1 MRYLVLGAGAMGGY
15 FGGRLMKGGADAT
28 FLVRPKRAAQL
39 AHHGLIVKAQDGDI
53 RVPAK
58 TVQAAGI
65 AAPFDVVLLACK
77 AYDLDSAIE
86 AIAPAMG
93 PDSAIL
99 PILNGLRHIDT
110 LTARFGAARVLGG
123 MTAVNTVMH
132 PNGEIEQSPL
142 KIDWNLLG
150 ELDGTVSPR
159 CRAIQADFAAGGQ
172 VFTATENI
180 LAQMWLKMVGFCCIA
195 AITTLTRARAGRIA
209 RAAAGH
215 AFVEAVIQEALQVA
229 AAEGFPQ
236 PSAAADPVRATFA
249 QVDSGYG
256 PSILVDMEN
265 GRRTEAAHT
274 VGDLLRRGMAR
285 GLSLPLFT
293 AATCNL
299 QCHELAVAG

>member
-1 MRYLVLGAGAMGGY
+1 M
-15 FGGRLMKGGADAT
+15 
-28 FLVRPKRAAQL
+28 
-39 AHHGLIVKAQDGDI
+39 
-53 RVPAK
+53 
-58 TVQAAGI
+58 
-65 AAPFDVVLLACK
+65 PFDVVLLTCK

-86 AIAPAMG
+86 AITPAIG

-99 PILNGLRHIDT
+99 PILNGLRHIET
-110 LTARFGAARVLGG
+110 LAARFGAGRVLGG
-123 MTAVNTVMH
+123 MTAVNTMLL

-150 ELDGTVSPR
+150 ELDGTVSSR

-209 RAAAGH
+209 RAAAGR
-215 AFVEAVIQEALQVA
+215 AFVEAVIQEALQIA
-229 AAEGFPQ
+229 GAEGFPQ

-249 QVDSGYG
+249 QADSSYG

-265 GRRTEAAHT
+265 GRRTEADHT
-274 VGDLLRRGMAR
+274 VGDLLRRGAAR

-293 AATCNL
+293 AAVCNL
-299 QCHELAVAG
+299 QCHELGVGTTDR